1 MAGQGRGILQQSMM
15 DYKFYSTDQIGQP
28 LNLNILSGILP
39 QERKINETTEAH
51 KYEGG
56 LIVIDSDI
64 HHTKI
69 EKQIFDQR
77 SDRNKKTILLVDYSY
92 ETGLDEELYDQ
103 KVRQIASNGID
114 IKDVI
119 FVFNRGAYKSWM
131 DKHSKQILVIDLFAI
146 SAAIRHAIHNMPV
159 STNSVADRPKRIN
172 FLIGK
177 PNKKSRML
185 IAESIHQ
192 NTDVKDPLVSILGMP
207 DESNYDESF
216 LQFLRNNQGPKD
228 GAEIMQTSEGISSQG
243 WSNDTSIYDQ
253 SSVSIVCETHETNDS
268 IFLTEKIYR
277 PIINRH
283 PFVIRSSFRTIEY
296 LQSVGFK
303 TFNGLIDESYDAD
316 LEVSKQNCNTI
327 VTRAQ
332 QLLTAVK
339 EYPQKVQEI
348 VDHNYK
354 ILIALAQ
361 LELARINQKIFELL
375 K

>member
-1 MAGQGRGILQQSMM
+1 MM